1 MGTSKVYHENA
12 RQTSLMDEMKG
23 LEAAKQVEFCL
34 FRLGEIG
41 RLEKPPRVGQYWQAF
56 ALHEPPAGMMPD
68 LARRLAAEVEALE
81 RMGTMAAS
89 GMTVRQKLWIYK
101 LAIDRLEDEAKHDPA
116 QLARLCTWADFK
128 KLFAAE
134 VAAVCDEDGQFKAEM
149 ARKREEARRDGAGS
163 DGAGPAGM
171 GGSADRGGAGEAAGN
186 QGDAVLHDEP
196 RAPGGTNAVRRVES
210 QPVGAQRNGRAD
222 TSPRYDGG
230 SRPAA
235 GGRAGGHRTHML

>member
-1 MGTSKVYHENA
+1 M
-12 RQTSLMDEMKG
+12 QG

-34 FRLGEIG
+34 YRLGELG
-41 RLEKPPRVGQYWQAF
+41 KREKPPRVGDYWTCF

-101 LAIDRLEDEAKHDPA
+101 LAIDRLEDETRHDPA
-116 QLARLCTWADFK
+116 ELARLCTWADFRR
-128 KLFAAE
+128 LFAAE

-149 ARKREEARRDGAGS
+149 ARKREEARRDGAES

-171 GGSADRGGAGEAAGN
+171 GGSAGRGGAEVGPKITGYARRSI
-186 QGDAVLHDEP
+186 QGTTPFFSEQVC
-196 RAPGGTNAVRRVES
+196 TVSV
-210 QPVGAQRNGRAD
+210 
-222 TSPRYDGG
+222 
-230 SRPAA
+230 
-235 GGRAGGHRTHML
+235 